1 MSQNEPQTVLH
12 SKSKT
17 WSTNQQKGT
26 SSYSVPAK
34 KDKIRH
40 IRSGQGKEEIRA
52 KAAFQEITLKYQVS
66 DWPDGFF
73 WKPS

>member
-1 MSQNEPQTVLH
+1 MKNEPQKVMQ
-12 SKSKT
+12 SKSQA

-34 KDKIRH
+34 RDKIQH
-40 IRSGQGKEEIRA
+40 IRSGQGKEEIHA
-52 KAAFQEITLKYQVS
+52 KAAFREISLKYQVS
-66 DWPDGFF
+66 DWLAGFF